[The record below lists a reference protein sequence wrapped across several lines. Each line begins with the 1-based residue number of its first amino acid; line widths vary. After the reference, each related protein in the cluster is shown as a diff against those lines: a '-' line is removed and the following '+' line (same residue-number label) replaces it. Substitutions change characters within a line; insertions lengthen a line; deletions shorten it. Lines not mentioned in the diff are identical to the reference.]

1 MIISEKALRLFAQT
15 VLFEN
20 EVSCSLNELNMSP
33 STGTGANDVGKSGRH
48 IYDQAGPQIDGDGN
62 YPLPYPVEE
71 DDQEESNEIEVSD
84 SSSIQHYYADYDE
97 IEPKTSVDLKLSIS
111 SKIDDD
117 LGIDLSEDEIAV
129 LSKKIN
135 KIFKEV
141 V

>member
-1 MIISEKALRLFAQT
+1 MIINEKALRVFAQT
-15 VLFEN
+15 LLFEN
-20 EVSCSLNELNMSP
+20 KAYVNLNELNMSP
-33 STGTGANDVGKSGRH
+33 STGPGANDEFKSGRH
-48 IYDQAGPQIDGDGN
+48 IYNQAGPQIDGDGN
-62 YPLPYPVEE
+62 YPLSYPVEE

-111 SKIDDD
+111 SKIDDE
-117 LGIDLSEDEIAV
+117 LGMDLSAEEIAI